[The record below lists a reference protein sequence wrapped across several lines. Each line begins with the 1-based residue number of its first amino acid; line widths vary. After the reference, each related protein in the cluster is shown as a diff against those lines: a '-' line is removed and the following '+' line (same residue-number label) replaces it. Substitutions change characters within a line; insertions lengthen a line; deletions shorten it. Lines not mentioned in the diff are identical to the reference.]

1 MLKNKSVQY
10 IVVLSIVLPSF
21 FSKISCVSY
30 EQYVFYNHK
39 HEFLAKI
46 PKNIMYRL
54 SKVLAKSV
62 HFSDHSEFV
71 INISPNTISSYPQ
84 LLPESWNLFLKY
96 LKAHES
102 QSKLVKSMDTVKQA
116 LQDIG
121 ESSVDI
127 KLDLLYFSSRY
138 QFKELEKYLIP
149 FIAYIWKQ
157 FSQAM
162 PYDDLDESRNLES
175 FVEKIFYSTCV
186 FRKILANQ
194 KHYYPYFYLF
204 IQDIITH
211 NCWIQDVAISSNNK
225 FIVSASHDG
234 AVKIYDTTAC
244 RQSKSIIN
252 HAHQVNSMAIS
263 RDNRWIISGSDDGN
277 IKIYDRDNNYIKTVN
292 VGSRVVNVVVSSDGK
307 FIVFGLSDGSVKIY
321 ESVTQETKTII
332 IYNRKVSSIILSKN
346 NRWVVLGFSDGK
358 INIYDRDTSNLE
370 TIINHGCQVNSIALS
385 NNNKFIAAG
394 FNDGTVKLYNI
405 KIGETITI
413 AQHSKAVESVAISS
427 NNKFIVSASL
437 DGAVKMYDRALGKS
451 TNINAHQYGV
461 KKVVIS
467 NDSRFVVSGAYC
479 GSTKLYDIKN
489 QEAKDII
496 TSGRV
501 RGISSLA
508 ISNDS
513 KRIVIGSIDGAVRLA
528 GNISQ
533 LDDASFFKIIE
544 STLE

>member
-1 MLKNKSVQY
+1 MLKNKSVRY
-10 IVVLSIVLPSF
+10 IVVLSIILPSF

-46 PKNIMYRL
+46 PKNIMYML
-54 SKVLAKSV
+54 SKVLAKSI

-71 INISPNTISSYPQ
+71 INISPHTVSNYPQ

-96 LKAHES
+96 LKAHQS
-102 QSKLVKSMDTVKQA
+102 QSKLVKSMHTVKQA

-149 FIAYIWKQ
+149 FIACIWKQ

-162 PYDDLDESRNLES
+162 PYDDLDVSRNLES
-175 FVEKIFYSTCV
+175 FIEKIFYSTCV

-211 NCWIQDVAISSNNK
+211 NCWIQNVAISNDNR
-225 FIVSASHDG
+225 FVVSASHDG
-234 AVKIYDTTAC
+234 TVKIYDRAS
-244 RQSKSIIN
+244 RQSKIIIN
-252 HAHQVNSMAIS
+252 HTRQVNSMAIS

-277 IKIYDRDNNYIKTVN
+277 IKIYDRDNNYINTVN
-292 VGSRVVNVVVSSDGK
+292 VGSRVVNVVVSSDGR

-332 IYNRKVSSIILSKN
+332 IYNKKVSSIVLSKN
-346 NRWVVLGFSDGK
+346 NRWIVLGFSDGK
-358 INIYDRDTSNLE
+358 INIYDRDTSNFE
-370 TIINHGCQVNSIALS
+370 TIINHDCQVNSIALS
-385 NNNKFIAAG
+385 NNNKFVAAG

-405 KIGETITI
+405 KAEKTITI
-413 AQHSKAVESVAISS
+413 AQHSRAVESLAISS

-437 DGAVKMYDRALGKS
+437 DGAVKMYERAVGKS
-451 TNINAHQYGV
+451 TNINAHRYGV

-496 TSGRV
+496 TSGSV

-513 KRIVIGSIDGAVRLA
+513 KMIVIGSIDGAVRLA

-533 LDDASFFKIIE
+533 LDDTSFFKIIE